1 MDGKPNRGPK
11 GIISLDSGG
20 DWSSP
25 PWEPPQ
31 AAAAPPGETGGGGT
45 VGPQEVQWISTPQT
59 PDVYYGPGGQG
70 TTNINITD
78 PTASNYN
85 QELAQAA
92 METQAAEAA
101 AAVEAAAATQPE
113 VKKPW
118 YQFGPGIQG
127 LPQYSQNVYQNLIN
141 QYLLGKPSGFWNS
154 LKNMKG
160 GLFGA
165 GMNAIFGKEDLWRED
180 GTPTLEG
187 LKKLIGSENIQ
198 SLKAYDPEMYY
209 AFTNPQTTGGLED
222 LANLPTTGD
231 DAVTDPELRQKI
243 FNARQELDR
252 QQGDQGGGGGAG
264 ITGLPGIPPYT
275 GGIEQPV
282 DILPP
287 DDVVLGYPMGDQVY
301 TGVAPREG
309 YQYTYDQEGRRYEIP
324 IGGDQ
329 SGTTYGGNPFTWRP
343 TETVQ
348 TPATITAPT
357 PHDYSQWPQYPGY
370 PTYGPAGGPIPNY
383 INQGLG
389 QAPQFDYWNQIART
403 FPGMR

>member
-1 MDGKPNRGPK
+1 MSNKVTAPRRWQYRPDTEPTQLAYVTQPEIDLLVKANIHGSMDGKPNRGPK

-165 GMNAIFGKEDLWRED
+165 GMNAIFGKGWNSY
-180 GTPTLEG
+180 
-187 LKKLIGSENIQ
+187 IGRFE
-198 SLKAYDPEMYY
+198 K
-209 AFTNPQTTGGLED
+209 
-222 LANLPTTGD
+222 
-231 DAVTDPELRQKI
+231 TDRI
-243 FNARQELDR
+243 
-252 QQGDQGGGGGAG
+252 
-264 ITGLPGIPPYT
+264 
-275 GGIEQPV
+275 
-282 DILPP
+282 
-287 DDVVLGYPMGDQVY
+287 
-301 TGVAPREG
+301 
-309 YQYTYDQEGRRYEIP
+309 
-324 IGGDQ
+324 
-329 SGTTYGGNPFTWRP
+329 
-343 TETVQ
+343 
-348 TPATITAPT
+348 
-357 PHDYSQWPQYPGY
+357 
-370 PTYGPAGGPIPNY
+370 
-383 INQGLG
+383 
-389 QAPQFDYWNQIART
+389 
-403 FPGMR
+403 

>member
-1 MDGKPNRGPK
+1 MSNKVTAPRRWQYRPDTEPTQLAYVTQPEIDLLVKANIHGSMDGKPNRGPK

-243 FNARQELDR
+243 FDARAELDR
-252 QQGDQGGGGGAG
+252 QQGAGGGGGGAG
-264 ITGLPGIPPYT
+264 I
-275 GGIEQPV
+275 
-282 DILPP
+282 
-287 DDVVLGYPMGDQVY
+287 MGAVP
-301 TGVAPREG
+301 T
-309 YQYTYDQEGRRYEIP
+309 
-324 IGGDQ
+324 
-329 SGTTYGGNPFTWRP
+329 PFTDVNNNGILDNLEVAQA
-343 TETVQ
+343 TTV
-348 TPATITAPT
+348 PAATATVPAATATVPAATTPT
-357 PHDYSQWPQYPGY
+357 PFDYSQWPQYAATNQY
-370 PTYGPAGGPIPNY
+370 SWPNY
-383 INQGLG
+383 VNQGLG
-389 QAPQFDYWNQIART
+389 VSPQFDYWNQIART
-403 FPGMR
+403 FPGMT

>member
-252 QQGDQGGGGGAG
+252 QQGGGGGGGGAG
-264 ITGLPGIPPYT
+264 IPSIPLPVPDPSDPTPDPDPIDLTPTPTIPP
-275 GGIEQPV
+275 
-282 DILPP
+282 
-287 DDVVLGYPMGDQVY
+287 
-301 TGVAPREG
+301 
-309 YQYTYDQEGRRYEIP
+309 
-324 IGGDQ
+324 
-329 SGTTYGGNPFTWRP
+329 GTTLT
-343 TETVQ
+343 
-348 TPATITAPT
+348 PT
-357 PHDYSQWPQYPGY
+357 PFNYSQWPQFGPQYPGY
-370 PTYGPAGGPIPNY
+370 NQYSWPNY
-383 INQGLG
+383 VNQGLG
-389 QAPQFDYWNQIART
+389 QWPQFDYWNQIANT
-403 FPGMR
+403 FPGMN